1 LTGVPDTTS
10 SRPPGVSLI
19 LPAWN
24 EAEGLQAA
32 LDEARASLD
41 LLVAAG
47 SISHYELVVIDDGS
61 TDATAAIAA
70 DIAAEHPT
78 VRLVAHERNRG
89 VGAGLRTGLEAAS
102 CEYVVST
109 DADMPVELAEIGPA
123 LALLEQGEVD
133 VVAGR
138 RIERQRDGVV
148 RWICTEGYDLVVSA
162 AIGVRVDDVNFAFK
176 VARTDLLRSLDLC
189 SDGAFIDAEL
199 IASAVLMGHQV
210 RVVPMTYRPRQFGQS
225 STLTPRTLARLGRE
239 FVRYVP
245 RLRRLRRDRRSSRQS
260 SGQRNG

>member
-1 LTGVPDTTS
+1 MPDGTS
-10 SRPPGVSLI
+10 ASRPPGVSLI

-24 EAEGLQAA
+24 EAEGLAHA
-32 LDEARASLD
+32 LHEARAALD
-41 LLVAAG
+41 LLVTAG
-47 SISHYELVVIDDGS
+47 SIGRYEIVVIDDGS
-61 TDATAAIAA
+61 TDATAAIATSVS
-70 DIAAEHPT
+70 AEHPT
-78 VRLVAHERNRG
+78 VRLVSHERNRG

-109 DADMPVELAEIGPA
+109 DADMPVDLAEIGPA
-123 LALLEQGEVD
+123 LELLEGGQVD

-138 RIERQRDGVV
+138 RIERNGDGIV

-176 VARTDLLRSLDLC
+176 VARTDLLRSLELC

-199 IASAVLMGHQV
+199 IAAAVLMGHEV
-210 RVVPMTYRPRQFGQS
+210 RVVPMTYHPRQFGQS

-245 RLRRLRRDRRSSRQS
+245 RLRRLRRDRRSSRQAAA
-260 SGQRNG
+260 QRNG